1 MGGTQFPQEKYA
13 VWDETEVSRMYQIV
27 EKRTIDDIPTIS
39 KPIQNTAVF
48 SPLNIAVSQYYGPE
62 NT

>member
-1 MGGTQFPQEKYA
+1 
-13 VWDETEVSRMYQIV
+13 MYQIV
-27 EKRTIDDIPTIS
+27 EKRTIDDIPRIS

-48 SPLNIAVSQYYGPE
+48 SPLNITVSQHYDPE